1 MVDFVRFK
9 HFLPEV
15 RCMIWRHALEEESSS
30 RIILIHSKFLRIMPC
45 KLLTSP
51 FLLTS
56 QETRTCAK
64 EFYDVQINIY
74 ALPHIT
80 LDLIANVERWR
91 ENEIDNIRFDGE
103 LPTQDRLNVTH
114 YWDEYAQ
121 FALFRVA
128 EKCCIM
134 AKISQQTPNK
144 ASQRSS
150 SKAFSTSMRNGIASL
165 CPSTLSPR
173 GIKVVNSIP
182 TGINLATTMM
192 YVPPNSY
199 LTRNATCLK
208 SWWWDVVRDI
218 VITYRHP

>member
-9 HFLPEV
+9 HFPPEV

-91 ENEIDNIRFDGE
+91 TKSIISDLTANS
-103 LPTQDRLNVTH
+103 LPKTDLMSHTTGTN
-114 YWDEYAQ
+114 
-121 FALFRVA
+121 
-128 EKCCIM
+128 
-134 AKISQQTPNK
+134 TPN
-144 ASQRSS
+144 SRYSE
-150 SKAFSTSMRNGIASL
+150 
-165 CPSTLSPR
+165 
-173 GIKVVNSIP
+173 
-182 TGINLATTMM
+182 
-192 YVPPNSY
+192 
-199 LTRNATCLK
+199 
-208 SWWWDVVRDI
+208 
-218 VITYRHP
+218 